1 MGIWKDVVDTVKDL
15 KVDKIG
21 AQIIAGAGQK
31 GSIAQM
37 ANEGILQYPVIA
49 SRAIDIETMMMVSK
63 ALERNFA
70 SFAQVAFS
78 MYGVMDYRTTSSP
91 AEFVRQFHQNHGDD
105 RLTLSSLTNKYATE
119 SFAGNYEVYE
129 NDNMILFGGV
139 FEDATGKIV
148 NLNKDQLFTV
158 AEHLD
163 STILNDKFNPK
174 RKNVLYNFSDKE
186 LSHKYNSVQPL
197 KEANG
202 DLGERKFTYQR
213 DADDV
218 KFGMER
224 DKMDASN
231 LDASFK
237 RNSIDLNRNMLSDN
251 DAKKANELVPTVM
264 HVRVK
269 VKDENGAD
277 AGVLDFNI
285 GIKAVM
291 HPVRSNEMVT
301 NLVAVCNNKDKLFNF
316 FRWTTGEISFVKDF
330 VLNVDEMK
338 TDAANR
344 SAGASSWWTALKR
357 RRASN
362 SIRKFTPNAN
372 KLLPNSSFV
381 VTMDE
386 VNFIEQKYGY
396 NIMDPIFLDKI
407 MSTYFLLG
415 FVVVDNASQIVH
427 FYFDGN
433 TDFESISFSGLEKEN
448 SNSERKFKE
457 MLKVIN
463 RN

>member
-1 MGIWKDVVDTVKDL
+1 MGIWKEVVDTIKDL

-21 AQIIAGAGQK
+21 AQIISGSGQK

-37 ANEGILQYPVIA
+37 ANEGILQYPVIV
-49 SRAIDIETMMMVSK
+49 SRGIDIETMMMVSK
-63 ALERNFA
+63 ALERNYA

-78 MYGVMDYRTTSSP
+78 MHGVMDYRTTTSP
-91 AEFVRQFHQNHGDD
+91 AEFVRLFHQNQGSGTPVFKDRD
-105 RLTLSSLTNKYATE
+105 MMSRLTNAYATE
-119 SFAGNYEVYE
+119 SFADDYSVYE
-129 NDNMILFGGV
+129 NDSMILFGGV

-148 NLNKDQLFTV
+148 NLNRDQLFTV

-163 STILNDKFNPK
+163 ATVLNDKFNPK
-174 RKNVLYNFSDKE
+174 RKNVLYNFRDSE

-197 KEANG
+197 KEA
-202 DLGERKFTYQR
+202 DSLDERKFRYQR
-213 DADDV
+213 EIDDI
-218 KFGMER
+218 K
-224 DKMDASN
+224 
-231 LDASFK
+231 LDAQDRKDAFARS
-237 RNSIDLNRNMLSDN
+237 SIDLNRNMLSDN
-251 DAKKANELVPTVM
+251 DARKANELVPTVM

-291 HPVRSNEMVT
+291 HPVKSNEMIT
-301 NLVAVCNNKDKLFNF
+301 NLVAVCNNKDKMFNF
-316 FRWTTGEISFVKDF
+316 FRWTTGEISFFKDF
-330 VLNVDEMK
+330 VLGVDEMK
-338 TDAANR
+338 TDVANR
-344 SAGASSWWTALKR
+344 SAGASNWWIALKR
-357 RRASN
+357 RSAN
-362 SIRKFTPNAN
+362 SKFRKNMPGTNQ
-372 KLLPNSSFV
+372 LLPNSSFV

-386 VNFIEQKYGY
+386 VNFINDKYGY

-407 MSTYFLLG
+407 MKTYFLLG
-415 FVVVDNASQIVH
+415 FVVVDNSSQIVH
-427 FYFDGN
+427 FYFDGQ

-448 SNSERKFKE
+448 SSSERKFKE

>member
-1 MGIWKDVVDTVKDL
+1 MGIWKDVVDTIKDL

-21 AQIIAGAGQK
+21 AQIIAGSGQK

-78 MYGVMDYRTTSSP
+78 MYGVMDYRTTTSP
-91 AEFVRQFHQNHGDD
+91 AEFVRLFHQNPGTELRDM
-105 RLTLSSLTNKYATE
+105 RGLMNKYMTE
-119 SFAGNYEVYE
+119 SFADDYSVYE
-129 NDNMILFGGV
+129 NDSMILFGGV

-148 NLNKDQLFTV
+148 NLNRDQLFTV

-163 STILNDKFNPK
+163 ATVLNDKFNPK
-174 RKNVLYNFSDKE
+174 RKNVLYNFKDSE
-186 LSHKYNSVQPL
+186 LSRKYNSVQPL
-197 KEANG
+197 KEAG
-202 DLGERKFTYQR
+202 SLEERKFQYQR
-213 DADDV
+213 EIDDI
-218 KFGMER
+218 K
-224 DKMDASN
+224 
-231 LDASFK
+231 LDAQERKDAFA
-237 RNSIDLNRNMLSDN
+237 RASIDLNRNMLSDN
-251 DAKKANELVPTVM
+251 DAKKANELVPTIM
-264 HVRVK
+264 HIRVK

-291 HPVRSNEMVT
+291 HPVKSTEMVT

-316 FRWTTGEISFVKDF
+316 FRWTTGEISFFKDF
-330 VLNVDEMK
+330 VLDVNEMK
-338 TDAANR
+338 TDVANK
-344 SAGASSWWTALKR
+344 SAGASNWWIALKR
-357 RRASN
+357 RASGN
-362 SIRKFTPNAN
+362 KIRKAMPGTNQ
-372 KLLPNSSFV
+372 LLPNSSFV

-386 VNFIEQKYGY
+386 VNFINDKYGF
-396 NIMDPIFLDKI
+396 NVMDPIFLDKI
-407 MSTYFLLG
+407 MKTYFLLG

-427 FYFDGN
+427 FYFDGQ

-448 SNSERKFKE
+448 SSSERKFKE

>member
-21 AQIIAGAGQK
+21 AQIISGAGQK

-37 ANEGILQYPVIA
+37 ANEGILQYPVIV

-63 ALERNFA
+63 ALERNYA

-78 MYGVMDYRTTSSP
+78 MHGVMDYRTTSSP
-91 AEFVRQFHQNHGDD
+91 AEFVRQFHQNNGVDK
-105 RLTLSSLTNKYATE
+105 LSLSSMANKYAME
-119 SFAGNYEVYE
+119 SFSDAYDMYE
-129 NDNMILFGGV
+129 NENMILFGGV
-139 FEDATGKIV
+139 FEDATGKVV
-148 NLNKDQLFTV
+148 NMNKEQLFTV
-158 AEHLD
+158 AEHLET
-163 STILNDKFNPK
+163 SVLNDKFNPK

-186 LSHKYNSVQPL
+186 ISQKYNTIQPL
-197 KEANG
+197 KEADIAPIG
-202 DLGERKFTYQR
+202 IEREKLIANER
-213 DADDV
+213 DA
-218 KFGMER
+218 
-224 DKMDASN
+224 A
-231 LDASFK
+231 FK
-237 RNSIDLNRNMLSDN
+237 RSSIDLNRNMLSDN
-251 DAKKANELVPTVM
+251 DAKKANELVPTVL

-316 FRWTTGEISFVKDF
+316 FRWTTGEISFFKDF

-344 SAGASSWWTALKR
+344 SAGASQWWTALKR

-362 SIRKFTPNAN
+362 VIRKVTPNAN
-372 KLLPNSSFV
+372 RLLPNSSFV

-407 MSTYFLLG
+407 MKTYFLLG
-415 FVVVDNASQIVH
+415 FVVVDNASQIAH
-427 FYFDGN
+427 FFFDGS

>member
-1 MGIWKDVVDTVKDL
+1 MGIWKEVVDTVKDL

-21 AQIIAGAGQK
+21 AQIISGSGQK
-31 GSIAQM
+31 GSIARM
-37 ANEGILQYPVIA
+37 ANEGILQYPVIV

-63 ALERNFA
+63 ALERNYA

-78 MYGVMDYRTTSSP
+78 MHGVMDYRTTTSP
-91 AEFVRQFHQNHGDD
+91 AEFVRLFHQNQGVKNPVFKDTD
-105 RLTLSSLTNKYATE
+105 MMSKLTNAYATE
-119 SFAGNYEVYE
+119 SFADDYSVYE

-148 NLNKDQLFTV
+148 NLNRDQLFTV

-163 STILNDKFNPK
+163 TTVLNDKFNPK
-174 RKNVLYNFSDKE
+174 RKNVLYNFSNPE
-186 LSHKYNSVQPL
+186 LSQKYNSVQPL
-197 KEANG
+197 KEAS
-202 DLGERKFTYQR
+202 DMDERKFAYQR
-213 DADDV
+213 DLDDIKLADA
-218 KFGMER
+218 E
-224 DKMDASN
+224 
-231 LDASFK
+231 FK

-251 DAKKANELVPTVM
+251 DAKKANELIPTVL

-269 VKDENGAD
+269 VKDENGGD
-277 AGVLDFNI
+277 AGILDFNI

-291 HPVRSNEMVT
+291 HPVKSNEMIT

-316 FRWTTGEISFVKDF
+316 FRWTTGEISFFKDF
-330 VLNVDEMK
+330 VLDVNEMK
-338 TDAANR
+338 TDVSNK
-344 SAGASSWWTALKR
+344 SAGASNWWIALKR
-357 RRASN
+357 RANSN
-362 SIRKFTPNAN
+362 KIRKSLPGTNQ
-372 KLLPNSSFV
+372 LLPNSSFV

-386 VNFIEQKYGY
+386 VNFINDKYGY
-396 NIMDPIFLDKI
+396 NVMDPIFLDKI
-407 MSTYFLLG
+407 MKTYFLLG

-427 FYFDGN
+427 FYFDGQ

-448 SNSERKFKE
+448 SSSERKFKE